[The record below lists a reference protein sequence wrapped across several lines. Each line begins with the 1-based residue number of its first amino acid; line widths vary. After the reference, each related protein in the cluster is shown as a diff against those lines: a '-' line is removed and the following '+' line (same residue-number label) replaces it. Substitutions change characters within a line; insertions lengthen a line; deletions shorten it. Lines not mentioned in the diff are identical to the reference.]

1 VKGFVAVII
10 AGSYSHESAGVLAGD
25 TGAKSDV
32 AFCLDTGSGWCIA

>member
-1 VKGFVAVII
+1 VNFFFAVII